1 MESIREIRDIPRQFT
16 TNIRHQAT
24 KQASSE
30 LQRLILTNFFLL
42 LVMLLIKTCSDN
54 NTNTYFQHIKELLII
69 IVIFLLLSLLLHY
82 CTIQQPRPLIRYSVN
97 TATGIKLGFEVYHL
111 LN

>member
-30 LQRLILTNFFLL
+30 LQGFILTNFFLL
-42 LVMLLIKTCSDN
+42 LVIPVARLIMDRE
-54 NTNTYFQHIKELLII
+54 NTTYMGSQRSPK
-69 IVIFLLLSLLLHY
+69 IVATYRTLS
-82 CTIQQPRPLIRYSVN
+82 IVEIRR
-97 TATGIKLGFEVYHL
+97 
-111 LN
+111 